1 VGTRNRT
8 TDARTTVSL
17 RRDLAT
23 RLRVR
28 ALEARETLA
37 DYMDSI
43 LSVYLENVDRA
54 EEQARNLRG
63 RWQR

>member
-1 VGTRNRT
+1 M
-8 TDARTTVSL
+8 SL

-28 ALEARETLA
+28 ALDARETLA
-37 DYMDSI
+37 DYLDSI
-43 LSVYLENVDRA
+43 LAVYLENVDRA